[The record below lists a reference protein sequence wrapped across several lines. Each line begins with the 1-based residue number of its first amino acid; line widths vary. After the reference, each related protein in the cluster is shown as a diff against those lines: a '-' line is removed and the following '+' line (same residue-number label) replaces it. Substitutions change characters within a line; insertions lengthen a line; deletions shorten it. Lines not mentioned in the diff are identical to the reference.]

1 MSELSEKRKTVS
13 FKVDDKTAKL
23 AKKLA
28 EATGVGY
35 GGVSAV
41 AKQSLESAIK
51 SAKREGLIKD
61 DDLI

>member
-1 MSELSEKRKTVS
+1 MKETRTTIS

-28 EATGVGY
+28 EATGIGH
-35 GGVSAV
+35 GGRSAV
-41 AKQSLESAIK
+41 AKQSLESAIR